1 MYPLEFRSPD
11 LAERVP
17 ARKDGSH
24 ASFIPVDVARVAMIL
39 ACELW
44 TRSLNNALA
53 AVVVAGEDSS
63 PHPGGAL

>member
-1 MYPLEFRSPD
+1 M
-11 LAERVP
+11 
-17 ARKDGSH
+17 
-24 ASFIPVDVARVAMIL
+24 ASFTPVDVARVAMVP

-53 AVVVAGEDSS
+53 VAVGTGEDSS